1 MKTLEDIALVQS
13 FSEIEDTR
21 DPRGR
26 RHNLYVAIIMA
37 VCAVLC
43 GANSFEGIADFSEC
57 KLDWFKKFFDLPHGS
72 PSADTFTRIFALIK
86 PEVFER
92 CFLKWIQNIKE
103 VWDGETIAIDGKTLR
118 RSYDEKNGLGALH
131 LVNAYAVKS
140 GLVLLQ
146 KEVDK
151 KTNEITVIPDLL
163 ESLILKNTVVTIDA
177 MGCQK
182 NIAEMICDNG
192 GDYLLSL
199 KGNQGLFHKNV
210 VQFLDQVV
218 SMQVD
223 RKFDYCET
231 LDPASHGREEIRKC
245 FSIEITKEDVSKK
258 LFDNIS
264 EWKNLNSVAMIEA
277 ARIKKNTGETSI
289 ERRFY
294 ISSLKCDA
302 KEILERSREHWGVEN
317 SLHYVLDVTYQED
330 ASRVR
335 KTNATQNFSLIKK
348 TSLNLI
354 KSFPYKQKKISSI
367 AGVRRIAGWSNEFM
381 EELLFTN

>member
-1 MKTLEDIALVQS
+1 MKTLEDIALIQS

-26 RHNLYVAIIMA
+26 RHNLYVVIIMA

-86 PEVFER
+86 PEVFEK
-92 CFLKWIQNIKE
+92 CFLKWIQSIKE

-118 RSYDEKNGLGALH
+118 RSYDTKNGLGALH

-146 KEVDK
+146 KEVGK
-151 KTNEITVIPDLL
+151 KTNEITAIPKIL
-163 ESLILKNTVVTIDA
+163 EALILNNTVVTIDA

-182 NIAEMICDNG
+182 KIAELICEGG
-192 GDYLLSL
+192 GDYLLAL

-218 SMQVD
+218 AMKTE

-231 LDPASHGREEIRKC
+231 LDSVGHGREEIRKC
-245 FSIEITKEDVSKK
+245 YAVEITRNDVSEK

-264 EWKNLNSVAMIEA
+264 GWKNLNSVAVIKA
-277 ARIKKNTGETSI
+277 IRTKKNTGETSI

-294 ISSLKCDA
+294 ISSLACSA

-335 KTNATQNFSLIKK
+335 KTNAMQNFSLIKK

-354 KSFPYKQKKISSI
+354 KSFPYKRKKITSI